1 LIAGPFCGQLLGDLG
16 ADVIKIELPRIGDPM
31 RQWGKRGEG
40 ISDSVWWSVIG
51 RNKRSLTLDLRT
63 EEGVVVFDQL
73 IRVADVMVENFR
85 PGTLERWGIGP
96 SVLLEANPSLVIARV
111 SGFGQDGPYSQ
122 RAGYGSIG
130 EAMGGLRAVT
140 GFADR
145 PPPRVGVSIGDS
157 LAGLMATIGIL
168 AAFYAQQRTERAA
181 GEVIDVSIFESVLA
195 IMESIVSDY
204 AVDGYTRPRHGTSL
218 PGIAPS
224 NLYQTADGPAVLIA
238 ANQDSVFERLCEAMN
253 RRDLLDDERYR
264 SHSSR
269 GKHQES
275 LDAVI
280 SEWAGAL
287 DRDTVLERLNSCG
300 VPAGSVYEPV
310 DMLHDEHYRYR
321 QSIVEVDHPELG
333 PIPVQGV
340 FPKLS
345 STPGSVRWLG
355 PSLGQHTVEILSD
368 LLGMKES
375 DIEALRESDVV

>member
-1 LIAGPFCGQLLGDLG
+1 
-16 ADVIKIELPRIGDPM
+16 
-31 RQWGKRGEG
+31 
-40 ISDSVWWSVIG
+40 
-51 RNKRSLTLDLRT
+51 
-63 EEGVVVFDQL
+63 
-73 IRVADVMVENFR
+73 
-85 PGTLERWGIGP
+85 
-96 SVLLEANPSLVIARV
+96 
-111 SGFGQDGPYSQ
+111 
-122 RAGYGSIG
+122 
-130 EAMGGLRAVT
+130 
-140 GFADR
+140 
-145 PPPRVGVSIGDS
+145 
-157 LAGLMATIGIL
+157 
-168 AAFYAQQRTERAA
+168 
-181 GEVIDVSIFESVLA
+181 
-195 IMESIVSDY
+195 
-204 AVDGYTRPRHGTSL
+204 
-218 PGIAPS
+218 
-224 NLYQTADGPAVLIA
+224 
-238 ANQDSVFERLCEAMN
+238 MN

-269 GKHQES
+269 GNHQES

-355 PSLGQHTVEILSD
+355 PGLGQHTVEILSD